1 MAIAI
6 NTSEDII
13 RALREDPHLLDQA
26 RRAILTD
33 DLLGMPEVQ
42 SRILETQN
50 EMLGE
55 IAELKRVQSEILETQ
70 SRILETQ
77 NEMLGEIAE
86 LKRAQSGML
95 ETQTDLLKAQ
105 NELLRRVGNVE
116 TRFTRFEDGFGRFRG
131 NYAEVA
137 ARKDAFGIVMA
148 LNETRD
154 AGFDETS
161 TRVLS
166 QSELGTFARE
176 YGTDKVANIPIS
188 ARRSYYKT
196 DVMIEVAKRD
206 GSICY
211 VVVQASYT
219 CNGRDTRRVASNAEL
234 VGKFTGKEVWPTV
247 AGVRMDNR
255 IRHVIENGEVSWYP
269 LDDREVMPKDPV

>member
-1 MAIAI
+1 M
-6 NTSEDII
+6 
-13 RALREDPHLLDQA
+13 
-26 RRAILTD
+26 
-33 DLLGMPEVQ
+33 
-42 SRILETQN
+42 LESQN

-55 IAELKRVQSEILETQ
+55 IAELKRVQ
-70 SRILETQ
+70 
-77 NEMLGEIAE
+77 G
-86 LKRAQSGML
+86 GML
-95 ETQTDLLKAQ
+95 ESQTDLLKAQ

-116 TRFTRFEDGFGRFRG
+116 TRFGRFEDDFGRFRG
-131 NYAEVA
+131 NHAEVA

-154 AGFDETS
+154 AEFDETS

-166 QSELGTFARE
+166 QNELGTFARE
-176 YGTDKVANIPIS
+176 YGTDKVANIPTS

-196 DVMIEVAKRD
+196 DVVIEVAKRD

-219 CNGRDTRRVASNAEL
+219 CNGRDTRRVVSNADL
-234 VGKFTGKEVWPTV
+234 IRTFTGKEVWPTV

-269 LDDREVMPKDPV
+269 LDDREVMPEDPV